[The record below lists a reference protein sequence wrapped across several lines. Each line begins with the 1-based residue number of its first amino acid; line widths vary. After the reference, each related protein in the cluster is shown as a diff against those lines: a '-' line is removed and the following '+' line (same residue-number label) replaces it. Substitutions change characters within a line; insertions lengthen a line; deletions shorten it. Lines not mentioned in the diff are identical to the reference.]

1 MLPGGDAPI
10 TGRDFR
16 LGHRLTEGRS
26 ICRSIAALGESRVE
40 KRESLNKRS
49 WRRIDGRM
57 VESTNALRKCKID
70 VSNRQIGQPESGIG
84 RFVCFN
90 LVKESLIKRGQSQ
103 LQPVTKRIVSYG
115 CGLANKNEMAISIFH
130 A

>member
-26 ICRSIAALGESRVE
+26 ICRSIAALGESRVK
-40 KRESLNKRS
+40 KRESLNKRFK
-49 WRRIDGRM
+49 RRIDGRM
-57 VESTNALRKCKID
+57 AELPHALRECKIE
-70 VSNRQIGQPESGIG
+70 VSNRQIGQPERGIG
-84 RFVCFN
+84 RFVCFF
-90 LVKESLIKRGQSQ
+90 LVKEPPIKKGAAGDGEELCPKDVGSQ
-103 LQPVTKRIVSYG
+103 IKMRW
-115 CGLANKNEMAISIFH
+115 AISMFH